1 METVE
6 VLEPKGNNYI
16 GKTHVKTYTSFT
28 AEFVVNTLTYVYKD
42 SYHNGSQE
50 QITFHFLVTD

>member
-28 AEFVVNTLTYVYKD
+28 AAFVVNTLTYVYKD
-42 SYHNGSQE
+42 SYD
-50 QITFHFLVTD
+50 ITMAAKDKSPFTF